1 MNEYRIF
8 TDSACDLSA
17 EVLRLWGVKFCSL
30 SFMFDGESRSYENY
44 ELPAPVFYQF
54 MRDGKTAQTSAIN
67 PDSFSHAFERE
78 LKKGRDILYLGF
90 SSALSTTCNSARI
103 AAEELTEQYPD
114 RKILVVDTLG
124 ASAGQGLLVYLTVQQ
139 KRAGASIE
147 EAARFAE
154 ENKQRV
160 CQWFTT
166 DTLTYLKRGGRV
178 SSASAVFGNM
188 LDIRPL
194 MHVDEEGKLI
204 NTAKLRGR
212 KATIRAL
219 ADKAIQSAEEGCPI
233 FISHADCEED
243 AIALAH
249 MIRDARG
256 LKTEIITDVGPVI
269 GAHAGPGTLALFFVG
284 TDR

>member
-17 EVLRLWGVKFCSL
+17 DLLRLWGVKFCSL
-30 SFMFDGESRSYENY
+30 NFTFDGESRSYENY

-103 AAEELTEQYPD
+103 AAEELTEQYPE

-154 ENKQRV
+154 ENKQRI
-160 CQWFTT
+160 CHWFTT
-166 DTLTYLKRGGRV
+166 DTLTYLQRGGRI
-178 SSASAVFGNM
+178 STAAAVFGNA
-188 LDIRPL
+188 LNLRPVL
-194 MHVDEEGKLI
+194 TVSPEGLLE
-204 NTAKLRGR
+204 NTAKVRGR

-219 ADKAIQSAEEGCPI
+219 ADKVINNAVDGSPV
-233 FISHADCEED
+233 FLSHADCEED
-243 AIALAH
+243 AITLAH

-256 LKTEIITDVGPVI
+256 LKTEVITDVGPVI
-269 GAHAGPGTLALFFVG
+269 GAHAGPGTLAVFFVG

>member
-1 MNEYRIF
+1 MNNYIIY

-30 SFMFDGESRSYENY
+30 SFTFDGETHSYENHA
-44 ELPAPVFYQF
+44 LPAPVFYQF

-67 PDSFSHAFERE
+67 PDTFYKAFERE
-78 LKKGRDILYLGF
+78 LKKDRDILYLGF

-103 AAEELTEQYPD
+103 AAEELMEQYPE

-124 ASAGQGLLVYLTVQQ
+124 ASAGQGLLLYLTVQQ
-139 KRAGASIE
+139 KRRGATIE
-147 EAARFAE
+147 EAAQFAE
-154 ENKQRV
+154 ANKQSV

-166 DTLTYLKRGGRV
+166 DTLTYLQRGGRV
-178 SSASAVFGNM
+178 SAVSAVFGNM
-188 LDIRPL
+188 LNIRPL
-194 MHVDEEGKLI
+194 LHVDAEGKLS
-204 NTAKLRGR
+204 NTGKIRGR

-219 ADKAIQSAEEGCPI
+219 ADKAIESAADGFPI
-233 FISHADCEED
+233 FISPADCEAD
-243 AIALAH
+243 AIALAT

-284 TDR
+284 SER

>member
-17 EVLRLWGVKFCSL
+17 DLLRLWGVKFCSL
-30 SFMFDGESRSYENY
+30 NFTFDGESRSYENY

-78 LKKGRDILYLGF
+78 LNKGRDILYLGF

-103 AAEELTEQYPD
+103 AAEELTEQYPE

-154 ENKQRV
+154 ENKQRI
-160 CQWFTT
+160 CHWFTT
-166 DTLTYLKRGGRV
+166 DTLTYLQRGGRI
-178 SSASAVFGNM
+178 STAAAVFGNA
-188 LDIRPL
+188 LNLRPVL
-194 MHVDEEGKLI
+194 TVSPEGLLE
-204 NTAKLRGR
+204 NTAKVRGR

-219 ADKAIQSAEEGCPI
+219 ADKVINNAVDGSPV
-233 FISHADCEED
+233 FLSHADCEED
-243 AIALAH
+243 AITLAH

-256 LKTEIITDVGPVI
+256 LKTEVITDVGPVI
-269 GAHAGPGTLALFFVG
+269 GAHAGPGTLAVFFVG

>member
-30 SFMFDGESRSYENY
+30 SFMFDGETRSYENY

-54 MRDGKTAQTSAIN
+54 MRDGKTAKTSAIN
-67 PDSFSHAFERE
+67 PDTFTHAFERE

-103 AAEELTEQYPD
+103 AAEELMEQYPE
-114 RKILVVDTLG
+114 RKIIIVDTLG
-124 ASAGQGLLVYLTVQQ
+124 ASAGQGLLLHLTVQQ
-139 KRAGASIE
+139 KKAGASIE
-147 EAARFAE
+147 QAAKFAE
-154 ENKQRV
+154 DHKMSI

-166 DTLTYLKRGGRV
+166 DTLTYLQRGGRV
-178 SSASAVFGNM
+178 SAVSATFGNM
-188 LDIRPL
+188 LNIRPIL
-194 MHVDEEGKLI
+194 HVDAEGKLS
-204 NTAKLRGR
+204 NTGKLRGR
-212 KATIRAL
+212 KATIKAL
-219 ADKAIQSAEEGCPI
+219 ADKAIKSAKDGYPI
-233 FISHADCEED
+233 FISHADCEAD
-243 AIALAH
+243 AVALAQ

-256 LKTEIITDVGPVI
+256 LKTEVITDVGPVV

-284 TDR
+284 TER

>member
-67 PDSFSHAFERE
+67 PNSFSHAFERE

-103 AAEELTEQYPD
+103 AAEELMEQYPE

-139 KRAGASIE
+139 KRAGASVE

-154 ENKQRV
+154 ENKQRI

-194 MHVDEEGKLI
+194 MHVDEEGKLT
-204 NTAKLRGR
+204 NTAKVRGR
-212 KATIRAL
+212 KATVRAL

-284 TDR
+284 NER

>member
-194 MHVDEEGKLI
+194 MHVDEEGKLT

>member
-30 SFMFDGESRSYENY
+30 SFMFDGESRCYENY

-54 MRDGKTAQTSAIN
+54 MRSGKTAKTSAIN
-67 PDSFSHAFERE
+67 PDSFAHAFERE

-103 AAEELTEQYPD
+103 AAEELMEQYPQ
-114 RKILVVDTLG
+114 RKILVVDSLC
-124 ASAGQGLLVYLTVQQ
+124 ASAGQGLLLYLTVQL
-139 KRAGASIE
+139 KRQGASIE
-147 EAARFAE
+147 EAAEFAE
-154 ENKQRV
+154 STKMRI

-178 SSASAVFGNM
+178 SSVSAAFGNM
-188 LDIRPL
+188 LDIRPV
-194 MHVDEEGKLI
+194 MHVDEEGRLS
-204 NTAKLRGR
+204 NTAKVRGR
-212 KATIRAL
+212 KASIRAL
-219 ADKAIQSAEEGCPI
+219 ADKVIASADEGYPI

-249 MIRDARG
+249 LIREARG
-256 LKTEIITDVGPVI
+256 LKTEVITDVGPVI
-269 GAHAGPGTLALFFVG
+269 GAHAGPGTLAVFFVG